1 MHPRIDRFDEP
12 MYTGIG
18 SPKPDL
24 KAVCPDTGNHIAF
37 QQIGF
42 RIRLDKGL
50 IHLIVLTDTF
60 FLRAKPNA
68 VIVDCNRGDFAV
80 YQAI

>member
-12 MYTGIG
+12 MYARIR
-18 SPKPDL
+18 SPEPDL
-24 KAVCPDTGNHIAF
+24 KAICTDTGNHIAF

-68 VIVDCNRGDFAV
+68 IIVYCNCSDFAV